1 MNTARL
7 LIRTAV
13 LPILMCI
20 ATAAGAQGPQEWS
33 FVGGFQVGFRLVD
46 VDGSEEKYRQHLNL
60 EDGPRL
66 FNLNFEL
73 TPTAEMRHLFD
84 RIDLDMTNMG
94 GDPFETLRASIEK
107 YGRFSLKYDRLKS
120 TYFYD
125 DTILPVEFGDP
136 ALSNAGDFHTF
147 DFDRVRD
154 TLRFNLSLGQ
164 AAQLDFDFDRFTKT
178 GTSTTTLDIERDEF
192 ELDKPID
199 ETMSEYRLALQYAW
213 PRVTLILE
221 GRLREYENA
230 VEIFLPGLSQGED
243 PEDDTIL
250 GSYFS
255 EQPYDLRAFTPSV
268 RLVARPTDRFN
279 IQLFAAVEDLTM
291 DVELSEHSQ
300 GTTWDGI
307 PYESSVEGNG
317 NVEREVQMYDLDLS
331 YQIVDWFGVVAGA
344 RQRNLEQDGAMV
356 FGEGGGDSSWQIDTT
371 SAHLG
376 IQFDL
381 SARFTFS
388 TGLRSESRDVQ
399 SGWSLAEAGNGE
411 EEQTD
416 HTGYYLTLGWRPT
429 KDVRV
434 SARLDDSSYDH
445 PFTTAS
451 PTDRLAY
458 RLAAQWS
465 RGRGFSVSGVLR
477 GIEVKNELSSWD
489 VSTSSATLR
498 LGYRIPGLSLSAGY
512 TFIDIDR
519 RIDQT
524 VTTLPGFGGGES
536 LFFPISYRADSD
548 FIDAR
553 LVWAAATRL
562 KVGAEA
568 RWYDNA
574 GSFAVESQDLHAFV
588 EIGFGKGY
596 VGHLGYRDADYNEVA
611 NDWNDYRAK
620 ITEISFGYRW

>member
-1 MNTARL
+1 MNTSRL
-7 LIRTAV
+7 LIRIGLFTTC
-13 LPILMCI
+13 LWI
-20 ATAAGAQGPQEWS
+20 TSAAGSQDVQEWS

-84 RIDLDMTNMG
+84 RIDLDITNMG
-94 GDPFETLRASIEK
+94 GDPFETLRTSIEK
-107 YGRFSLKYDRLKS
+107 YGRFSLTYDRLKS

-125 DTILPVEFGDP
+125 DIILPVALGDP

-154 TLRFNLSLGQ
+154 TVRFNLSLGRS
-164 AAQLDFDFDRFTKT
+164 ARLDFDFNRFTKT
-178 GTSTTTLDIERDEF
+178 GESATTLDIERDEF

-199 ETMSEYRLALQYAW
+199 ESMSEYRVALQYAW

-243 PEDDTIL
+243 PEDETIL
-250 GSYFS
+250 GAYFLD
-255 EQPYDLRAFTPSV
+255 QPYDLRSFAPSV
-268 RLVARPTDRFN
+268 RMVARPTDRFHVN
-279 IQLFAAVEDLTM
+279 LYASVEDLTV
-291 DVELSEHSQ
+291 DVELSEHAQ
-300 GTTWDGI
+300 GTTWTGE
-307 PYESSVEGNG
+307 PYESSFDGAGAVD
-317 NVEREVQMYDLDLS
+317 RTVQMYDIDLS
-331 YQIVDWFGVVAGA
+331 YQILDWFGVVAGA
-344 RQRNLEQDGAMV
+344 RERTLEQDGALV
-356 FGEGGGDSSWQIDTT
+356 FDEENGDSSWYIDTI

-376 IQFDL
+376 VQFDF
-381 SARFTFS
+381 SSRFTIS
-388 TGLRSESRDVQ
+388 TGLRSENREVESD
-399 SGWSLAEAGNGE
+399 WSHADTGKTEEAK
-411 EEQTD
+411 TD
-416 HTGYYLTLGWRPT
+416 HNGYYLTMGWRPT
-429 KDVRV
+429 RDLRI
-434 SARLDDSSYDH
+434 SARLDDSTYDH

-458 RLAAQWS
+458 RVAVRWS
-465 RGRGFSVSGVLR
+465 TARGFAVSGVYR
-477 GIEVKNELSSWD
+477 GIEAKNELSSWD
-489 VSTSSATLR
+489 VSSSSTNLR
-498 LGYRIPGLSLSAGY
+498 LGYRLPGLSLSAGY
-512 TFIDIDR
+512 TIINIDR
-519 RIDQT
+519 QIDQL
-524 VTTLPGFGGGES
+524 VTYGGEET
-536 LFFPISYRADSD
+536 LLFPISYRADSD

-574 GSFAVESQDLHAFV
+574 GSFAVENQDLRAFV

-596 VGHLGYRDADYNEVA
+596 VGHLGYRDVDHNEVA
-611 NDWNDYRAK
+611 YSWNDYRAK
-620 ITEISFGYRW
+620 ITEVSFGYRW